1 MVIKYSRAERRHHS
15 ARMFKRAYHII
26 ETEWFH
32 SFGDNPEQIKQSANR
47 RYNNMQM
54 CSCHMCC
61 NVRRSYWADSPLTL
75 QELKAQAAAKD
86 SFEDY
91 YTS

>member
-26 ETEWFH
+26 ETNWFL
-32 SFGDNPEQIKQSANR
+32 FEDDPEQINLFANR
-47 RYNNMQM
+47 QYNNMKI
-54 CSCHMCC
+54 CSCQMCC
-61 NVRRSYWADSPLTL
+61 NVRRSHWADSPLTL
-75 QELKAQAAAKD
+75 QELKAQDNAKD